1 MNEKELKMSDGFHIH
16 TISSASPEKSKTH
29 IHILHGMAEHI
40 GRYEEFINY
49 LVKEGFS
56 VSGHDHRG
64 HGKTS
69 QLNGKLGHF
78 GDNTGFDRIVEDAQE
93 VIQYYKEKFDTTT
106 FILIGHSMGSFIA
119 RRYAQLFGKELDALV
134 CIGTAGDPGI
144 SGAGGTVIAQLRGR
158 LSQFDEPDQIINA
171 LVFGSFNKSV
181 SNAKTPF
188 DWLATDE
195 KTVEKYMVDPFCGFI
210 PTTGFF
216 IDLFEGLKNIH
227 DTTNMQHLPK
237 ELPVLLLSGLQDPVG
252 NKGKGI
258 WQVANQFSN
267 EGISNVTVQLYEGR
281 RHEML
286 QETNRT
292 DVFEFIKDWIVKR

>member
-16 TISSASPEKSKTH
+16 TISSAPLVKPKAH
-29 IHILHGMAEHI
+29 IHLLHGMAEHI
-40 GRYEEFINY
+40 GRYREFIDF

-64 HGKTS
+64 HGETAK
-69 QLNGKLGHF
+69 LNGKLGHF

-93 VIQYYKEKFDTTT
+93 VIHFYKEKFGATK
-106 FILIGHSMGSFIA
+106 FIVIGHSMGSFIA
-119 RRYAQLFGKELDALV
+119 RRYAQMFGNELDALV
-134 CIGTAGDPGI
+134 CIGTAGDPGVT
-144 SGAGGTVIAQLRGR
+144 GTGGTVVAQLRGR
-158 LSQFDEPDQIINA
+158 LTQFDEPDQIINA
-171 LVFGSFNKSV
+171 LVFGGFNKSV
-181 SNAKTPF
+181 VNAKTPF

-210 PTTGFF
+210 PTTDFF

-227 DTTNMQHLPK
+227 DTKNMQHIPK
-237 ELPVLLLSGLQDPVG
+237 ELPVLFLSGIKDPVG
-252 NKGKGI
+252 NKGKGV
-258 WQVANQFSN
+258 WQVANQFVN
-267 EGISNVTVQLYEGR
+267 EGISNVTVMLYEDK

-286 QETNRT
+286 QETNRK